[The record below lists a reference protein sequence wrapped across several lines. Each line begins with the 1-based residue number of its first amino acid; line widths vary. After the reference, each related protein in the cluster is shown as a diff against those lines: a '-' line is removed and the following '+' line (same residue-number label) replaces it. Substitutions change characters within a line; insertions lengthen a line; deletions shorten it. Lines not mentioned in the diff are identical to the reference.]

1 MNLPLVTVFL
11 AWARKL
17 RFRQLF
23 FLTGALFIADLFI
36 PDFLPFADEILLGL
50 ATLVFANWKDRR
62 QTAEVD
68 VAEVIESEDS
78 GRPV

>member
-17 RFRQLF
+17 RFKQLF

-36 PDFLPFADEILLGL
+36 PDILPFADEILLGL
-50 ATLVFANWKDRR
+50 ATLVFANWKDGR
-62 QTAEVD
+62 QTGD
-68 VAEVIESEDS
+68 VAEIVETEDNS
-78 GRPV
+78 RSV

>member
-62 QTAEVD
+62 QTAEGD
-68 VAEVIESEDS
+68 VAEVVESEDS

>member
-50 ATLVFANWKDRR
+50 ATLVFANWK
-62 QTAEVD
+62 
-68 VAEVIESEDS
+68 SYL
-78 GRPV
+78 